1 MSDDLNQIL
10 GIDDADRT
18 ARCHPDGVHPSKPIL
33 ALSVGILA
41 AFFMPWLQFLGEGLS
56 GYQLGSLGSYG
67 NYAWVIP
74 VLAGVTIAVSLSGKS
89 NRLTGAITGIVPLLA
104 LLYAFD
110 RICRELGPRG
120 SSQILEVAQHV
131 VSIGAYL
138 TIAFS
143 IGLLIC
149 AFGREASGAVVL
161 AQPSQPAQQPPPSQD
176 TLTKLERLA
185 GLRAQG
191 VLTEAEFEEQKKQIL
206 G

>member
-1 MSDDLNQIL
+1 M
-10 GIDDADRT
+10 
-18 ARCHPDGVHPSKPIL
+18 
-33 ALSVGILA
+33 
-41 AFFMPWLQFLGEGLS
+41 
-56 GYQLGSLGSYG
+56 
-67 NYAWVIP
+67 
-74 VLAGVTIAVSLSGKS
+74 
-89 NRLTGAITGIVPLLA
+89 A

-110 RICRELGPRG
+110 RICREMGPRG

-149 AFGREASGAVVL
+149 AFGREASRTVDL
-161 AQPSQPAQQPPPSQD
+161 AQPARPEQQPPPSQD

-191 VLTEAEFEEQKKQIL
+191 ILTETEFEEQKRQIL